1 MARKGKSENKLK
13 RKQGDRKPKD
23 YFLIVVE
30 GKTEYQYFQSLKED
44 LQLVTTK
51 IEVVAASGGKSG
63 DARKVV
69 QEGKRLQEKEKP
81 DRLYCVFDGDRLE
94 FDEACK
100 MTKDDEPI
108 FSIPCFDLWFLLH
121 FEYTSSPLTSEQ
133 VCDKVDRIF
142 KKQEILKPNES
153 YVKEKGRDYYPHLQT
168 EQESAIKGA
177 KRLMEEQEENDSNNP
192 LTRVHLLVEELKKV
206 NRR

>member
-13 RKQGDRKPKD
+13 RKKGDRKPKD

-30 GKTEYQYFQSLKED
+30 GKTEYQYFQSLKKD

-63 DARKVV
+63 DVRKVV

-81 DRLYCVFDGDRLE
+81 DRLYCVFDGDRPE
-94 FDEACK
+94 FGEVCTRDNEK
-100 MTKDDEPI
+100 I

-133 VCDKVDRIF
+133 VCDKVDKIF
-142 KKQEILKPNES
+142 KKQEILKHNES
-153 YVKEKGRDYYPHLQT
+153 YEKEKGRDYYTHLRT
-168 EQESAIKGA
+168 EQERAIRRA
-177 KRLMEEQEENDSNNP
+177 KRLIKEQEENDSNNP

-206 NRR
+206 NMR